1 MQSVRVNTL
10 GKAQAIIEGLKKNGR
25 YAYYKTFYTLNGKS
39 IFNVSREYIVFYKV
53 N

>member
-1 MQSVRVNTL
+1 MQSVRVNTF

-25 YAYYKTFYTLNGKS
+25 YAYYETLYTLNGKS
-39 IFNVSREYIVFYKV
+39 IFSASREYFVFYKV